1 MIELSIKSSFVD
13 GKWINEGKKFPIINP
28 STGETLSEIQIAT
41 QEVLDQAIKAAKKAQ
56 INWSK
61 VAIKDRA
68 AIILKL
74 ADIAEQSLEMYAK
87 IDCYNVGNTIKF
99 ARNDIKQAIQNVRY
113 FCGIINEV
121 KGESFS
127 VKTNHL
133 NFTKYQPFGVVLK
146 INAFNRPFR
155 WCLEKMAAPLLM
167 GNSLIIKNSE
177 QAPLSALKFSEVIK
191 DVLPDGLVNIISGD
205 HEVGSYLVKHPDISR
220 IAAICSVE
228 TGIKINEGASSLLKK
243 VSLELGGKNPLIAFS
258 DADPEKVV
266 EITLKGM
273 RFDAKGESCTS
284 PSRVFIHK
292 KLKTEYL
299 KILKNK
305 IDKLKIGFPWDED
318 TDVGPVVSEKQYVR
332 IKNYIDGALNEG
344 AELVVGGYEINDSNL
359 NRGFFIKP
367 TVLNNITQ
375 DMKIANEEIFG
386 PVISVIEWD
395 NEEEVIQMAN
405 QVKYGLTSFI
415 VTKDI
420 KSAMNAC
427 EKIDAGYIWI
437 NSAGRYPGAPFG
449 GWKLSGLGVEECL
462 DELKSYGRIKNINM
476 EW

>member
-1 MIELSIKSSFVD
+1 
-13 GKWINEGKKFPIINP
+13 
-28 STGETLSEIQIAT
+28 
-41 QEVLDQAIKAAKKAQ
+41 
-56 INWSK
+56 
-61 VAIKDRA
+61 
-68 AIILKL
+68 
-74 ADIAEQSLEMYAK
+74 
-87 IDCYNVGNTIKF
+87 
-99 ARNDIKQAIQNVRY
+99 
-113 FCGIINEV
+113 
-121 KGESFS
+121 
-127 VKTNHL
+127 
-133 NFTKYQPFGVVLK
+133 VLK